1 MHHQVHIRA
10 AFDRNG
16 GPATQVKAAQ
26 TITVHIL
33 VLWIASCFSSQLQAQ
48 TLEFA
53 VSEWPPA
60 EYSVNGQAHGYHP
73 DIVRAVLKS
82 LDMDAKFTFYPWKRS
97 EMLVERKKVAAILSL
112 HPTKERQRFL
122 YFPKEHL
129 STSENV
135 LFVVNGREFNTPHI
149 DALAGKTVGT
159 TSGYD
164 YGTEF
169 KRVVAAGLVRT
180 DVGNTD
186 EQGFLKLLAGRFD
199 AFVCD
204 RAVGSR
210 LLKSLGL
217 SATVHALP
225 LVISS
230 VRMYAGFAKTPENA
244 VLVDKFDAALRKLKA
259 SGEHQKI
266 MDANLK

>member
-1 MHHQVHIRA
+1 MQCRA
-10 AFDRNG
+10 R
-16 GPATQVKAAQ
+16 PSTQKMSLSMLFL
-26 TITVHIL
+26 L
-33 VLWIASCFSSQLQAQ
+33 VGLCLSSLLQAQ

-60 EYSVNGQAHGYHP
+60 EYSVNGQARGYHP
-73 DIVRAVLKS
+73 DIVRAALKS
-82 LDMDAKFTFYPWKRS
+82 LDMEAKFTFYPWKRS

-135 LFVVNGREFNTPHI
+135 LFVVNGREFSIPRI

-169 KRVVAAGLVRT
+169 KRVVATGLVQI

-186 EQGFLKLLAGRFD
+186 EQGFMKLLAGRFD

-204 RAVGSR
+204 RAVGNT
-210 LLKSLGL
+210 LLKALGL

-230 VRMYAGFAKTPENA
+230 VKLYAGFAKTPENA